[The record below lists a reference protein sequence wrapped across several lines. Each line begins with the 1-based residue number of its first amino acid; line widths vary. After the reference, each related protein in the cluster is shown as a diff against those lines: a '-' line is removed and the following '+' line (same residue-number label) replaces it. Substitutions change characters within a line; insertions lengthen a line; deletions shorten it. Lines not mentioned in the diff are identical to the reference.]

1 MKRVLLALTGFTL
14 ALALAAGVPGTALAG
29 AIATSLSMSGPSTT
43 TGAYTSGGT
52 WTISESTSMLYIP
65 GLGWYPLPTWTIAGS
80 NNSGSLVTEY
90 ISGGQITISPTAST
104 INITG
109 TIQDGSPY
117 GVWFT
122 ATGALTNYKNSAGYY
137 SWDTTFMN
145 LTGLSNAGF
154 SVGAAPFGGG
164 TSFTAGGGPNFYTL
178 SSTLSAVPIPSAL
191 LFFAPALLA
200 LVGIRKRLKK

>member
-1 MKRVLLALTGFTL
+1 MKRVLLALTGFAIVL
-14 ALALAAGVPGTALAG
+14 AFVATAPGTAGAG
-29 AIATSLSMSGPSTT
+29 AVATSLSLSGPSTT
-43 TGAYTSGGT
+43 TGAYTSGGI
-52 WTISESTSMLYIP
+52 WTISESTSMIYIP
-65 GLGWYPLPTWTIAGS
+65 GVGWYPLPTWTIAGS

-109 TIQDGSPY
+109 TIQDGSQN

-122 ATGALTNYKNSAGYY
+122 ATGALTNYKNSTGYY
-137 SWDTTFMN
+137 SWDATFTN
-145 LTGLSNAGF
+145 LAGLSNAGF

-164 TSFTAGGGPNFYTL
+164 ASFTASGGPNLYTL

-191 LFFAPALLA
+191 LLFAPALLA